1 MALFR
6 MTAAFGLLLAVAPD
20 QTMEATR
27 SILGIAKDKVANES
41 VDPGSTGAEAALAFC
56 RANAELCL
64 ETARR
69 AAGAAA
75 KTAGRS

>member
-20 QTMEATR
+20 QTLEATR
-27 SILGIAKDKVANES
+27 SILGMAGGKVASEAAS
-41 VDPGSTGAEAALAFC
+41 VRPASADAALAFC
-56 RANAELCL
+56 RANADLCL

-69 AAGAAA
+69 AAGVAPRP
-75 KTAGRS
+75 AGRS